1 MVEDEDVIFLDDK
14 GDPFPVFALLREVG
28 GKLAAEANASLI
40 PRLVNTVKALNGE
53 VVVVRMLSSM
63 EDAEKW
69 LLQPRL
75 PQWLSVPAAAKPEA
89 SKGEDAVVVSV
100 VTADG
105 VIELSGDE
113 DAGDEG
119 ADDDVDAAAR
129 RTFRRAALAL
139 PPAAPLNRTILS
151 RASIQDSMLLPVSF
165 QRNVQTG
172 RVLGDDTTG
181 PSGGESSMS
190 SSLGASQL
198 TPPTPS
204 TSFLSEGSRSQARG
218 DGLSLPARQPSQTCT
233 PLPTSGS
240 SPDGRPSKKL
250 RPAEAVPFHMDRL
263 AKAILRRKAGL
274 FVTGGG
280 GVGKTQLLRQCVD
293 EHRQLHGGS
302 RVGLHVVAPTGV
314 AAAAAG
320 GVTIHSFL
328 RLSAGCFN
336 ESLSEQQDA
345 ARLYSVMDAM
355 SKRRLAE
362 TSLLLLDEVS
372 MVSSRMLTVLIY
384 EIEMAHARVNN
395 DVQWRVVVFGDF
407 YQLPPVRGDE
417 DNFDTSGQ
425 YAFTSSYWCR
435 LFQNDQLQLR
445 HVWRQEDK
453 KLIKMLS
460 CLRVGDCRD

>member
-53 VVVVRMLSSM
+53 VVV
-63 EDAEKW
+63 
-69 LLQPRL
+69 
-75 PQWLSVPAAAKPEA
+75 
-89 SKGEDAVVVSV
+89 
-100 VTADG
+100 
-105 VIELSGDE
+105 
-113 DAGDEG
+113 
-119 ADDDVDAAAR
+119 
-129 RTFRRAALAL
+129 
-139 PPAAPLNRTILS
+139 
-151 RASIQDSMLLPVSF
+151 
-165 QRNVQTG
+165 
-172 RVLGDDTTG
+172 
-181 PSGGESSMS
+181 
-190 SSLGASQL
+190 
-198 TPPTPS
+198 
-204 TSFLSEGSRSQARG
+204 
-218 DGLSLPARQPSQTCT
+218 
-233 PLPTSGS
+233 
-240 SPDGRPSKKL
+240 
-250 RPAEAVPFHMDRL
+250 
-263 AKAILRRKAGL
+263 AILRRKAGL

-372 MVSSRMLTVLIY
+372 MVSS
-384 EIEMAHARVNN
+384 
-395 DVQWRVVVFGDF
+395 Q
-407 YQLPPVRGDE
+407 
-417 DNFDTSGQ
+417 
-425 YAFTSSYWCR
+425 
-435 LFQNDQLQLR
+435 
-445 HVWRQEDK
+445 
-453 KLIKMLS
+453 
-460 CLRVGDCRD
+460 